1 MRGEILEG
9 VRVIDL
15 CDDIA
20 GPVAALLLA
29 ESGADVV
36 KVEPPGGSPTRA
48 LPGFRTWN
56 RSKRSVVLDVDE
68 ASGREQLD
76 TLLGA
81 ADVLLHQFGP
91 ARAQELGL
99 DDSSLARR
107 FPGLIVSSVLAWPA
121 NHVAADLPV
130 DELLAGARFGLCDEQ
145 QGYRDGPILVRAPV
159 GSWCSAYL
167 AATGI
172 LARLIVRGRTGHS
185 GPAHTSLVQGM
196 MVPMTMHWSRAERP
210 SPVMAAGMPKS
221 TPASL
226 FECADGV
233 WVHIMK
239 SPESPLMDEV
249 LAEMGEAS
257 LADDDGEPPAARN
270 RMLFDFD
277 RTRAAFL
284 RRPSQAWL
292 DNFWA
297 NDIPAQPALQPG
309 EIFSDEQARVNGYVV
324 ELDDPEV
331 GRITVP
337 GLPLTI
343 DPPSRIRSAAPGLGE
358 HTDEVLAE
366 WKPREPST
374 AENATTAR
382 WPLEGVHVLDLGN
395 FLAGPYAAQ
404 LLADLGADVI
414 KLESSSG
421 DPMRMVEWSFAGCQR
436 GKRSVALDLKS
447 PATRPALEAL
457 VSWAD
462 IVHHNL
468 RMPAAHRLGIGEE
481 ALRALD
487 ARPRVL
493 PHELVRADGP
503 ACRLARVR
511 PAVPVVLRLGGGGR
525 RRREPAHVA
534 PLRLHG
540 PLVRAVLAGRDAARA
555 LPPRPHR

>member
-91 ARAQELGL
+91 ARALELGL

-172 LARLIVRGRTGHS
+172 LARLIARGRTGHA

-343 DPPSRIRSAAPGLGE
+343 DPPSRIRSAAPGLGV

-374 AENATTAR
+374 AEKRDHRALAAR
-382 WPLEGVHVLDLGN
+382 RRARARPGQLPRRAVRR
-395 FLAGPYAAQ
+395 AAARRSRRRRDQ
-404 LLADLGADVI
+404 ARVVVRRPDAPGRVVVRRVPARQAQRRARPEVA
-414 KLESSSG
+414 G
-421 DPMRMVEWSFAGCQR
+421 DPARPGGAGLVGRHRAPQPPHAR
-436 GKRSVALDLKS
+436 GA
-447 PATRPALEAL
+447 PARDRRGGTPCAR
-457 VSWAD
+457 
-462 IVHHNL
+462 
-468 RMPAAHRLGIGEE
+468 
-481 ALRALD
+481 